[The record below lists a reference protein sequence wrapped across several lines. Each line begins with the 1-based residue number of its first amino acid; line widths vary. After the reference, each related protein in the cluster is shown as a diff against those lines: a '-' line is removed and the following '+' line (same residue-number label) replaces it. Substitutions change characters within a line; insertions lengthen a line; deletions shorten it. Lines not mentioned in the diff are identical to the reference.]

1 MEIDKTTSD
10 PSNTGGSYDSY
21 KWLVTPNAG
30 SNGYRLP
37 TEAQWEYA
45 CRAGTTTP
53 FSTGNNITTDQA
65 NYDGTRPYNDNP
77 AGVYRAR
84 TMQVGSFAP
93 NAWGL
98 HDMHGNV
105 WEWCWDWYDDYPSA
119 AQADPSGAVFG
130 GHRVRRGGSW
140 GYGGRYLRSAAR
152 QLQHRHVP
160 ELQGPQH
167 RFPAGS
173 PIRE

>member
-1 MEIDKTTSD
+1 MTRPPATRA
-10 PSNTGGSYDSY
+10 TRGSYDSY

-30 SNGYRLP
+30 SNGYSLP

-65 NYDGTRPYNDNP
+65 NYDGTRPYNGNP
-77 AGVYRAR
+77 AGIYRAR

-98 HDMHGNV
+98 YDMHGNV

-130 GHRVRRGGSW
+130 GHRARRGGSW
-140 GYGGRYLRSAAR
+140 GYGGRYLRSAGR
-152 QLQHRHVP
+152 DSFSIDTYPNYRGRSIGFRLVRLGN
-160 ELQGPQH
+160 E
-167 RFPAGS
+167 
-173 PIRE
+173 E